1 MESSGE
7 HPDHRPAGL
16 SASTNDYEHRNP
28 GMLFRSDGADAIRLG
43 LAVPDE
49 DREGLVEVINEA
61 FGG

>member
-1 MESSGE
+1 
-7 HPDHRPAGL
+7 L

-49 DREGLVEVINEA
+49 DREGLVEVINERNKER
-61 FGG
+61 